1 MAFEVTQQFCW
12 DHAPSVGRRPQSSP
26 KAHPS
31 AHIHHSQAWRSQKAL
46 KPSTWWF
53 PKAAC
58 TSLSLQV
65 PVNTFIVPVYKRKK
79 NADAAS
85 TSIPQ
90 KVKQFGPTKP
100 QQTLIGLLIEL
111 FLFHSKKN
119 KKKPNAL
126 KFFCGFVGVGGLPC
140 MPCSVLAAGGSSLI
154 LHQWEAWR
162 PQLGREVAL
171 RDSRGPERGRLTM
184 GFCGRPVTPQGS
196 QSLCSAARLPC
207 SSQDLEIHCF

>member
-1 MAFEVTQQFCW
+1 MAFEDTQQFCW

-85 TSIPQ
+85 MSIPQ

-111 FLFHSKKN
+111 FSFHSKKKQ
-119 KKKPNAL
+119 KKTQRTEILLWVCWGGRAAL
-126 KFFCGFVGVGGLPC
+126 HALQCACCWGFLPYPSSVGGLETT
-140 MPCSVLAAGGSSLI
+140 AGTGGGS
-154 LHQWEAWR
+154 QR
-162 PQLGREVAL
+162 
-171 RDSRGPERGRLTM
+171 
-184 GFCGRPVTPQGS
+184 F
-196 QSLCSAARLPC
+196 
-207 SSQDLEIHCF
+207 